1 MKTVYVY
8 FHHCH
13 YNNHR
18 FAYYICSIGAKRKRR
33 GLAGIAAG
41 GATQQ
46 VLGARQAPDVLEKAT
61 WILATAF
68 IVLCILSN
76 FVIDT
81 VPVPANSVIQ
91 ERAQQEQTAPGAL
104 DLQDAVPTDAVPT
117 DAGSTVPATGGDAS
131 SWGGS
136 EEGGDGNP

>member
-1 MKTVYVY
+1 MFIFIIVVITIIALLITFVVLVQSGK
-8 FHHCH
+8 
-13 YNNHR
+13 
-18 FAYYICSIGAKRKRR
+18 GG

-76 FVIDT
+76 FVIDDSSSG
-81 VPVPANSVIQ
+81 PANSVIQ
-91 ERAQQEQTAPGAL
+91 ERAQQEQTAPAPGAL
-104 DLQDAVPTDAVPT
+104 DLPNSVPA
-117 DAGSTVPATGGDAS
+117 DAGTPATGGDAPAS
-131 SWGGS
+131 GDS
-136 EEGGDGNP
+136 EGGDN

>member
-1 MKTVYVY
+1 MFTFV
-8 FHHCH
+8 
-13 YNNHR
+13 
-18 FAYYICSIGAKRKRR
+18 IILISIIAILISLVVLVQSGKGG

-76 FVIDT
+76 FIIDRSGAG
-81 VPVPANSVIQ
+81 VQDSVIQ
-91 ERAQQEQTAPGAL
+91 QSAQGDQVLPPTEIPAL
-104 DLQDAVPTDAVPT
+104 PPATVPTETPSTT
-117 DAGSTVPATGGDAS
+117 DAPAS
-131 SWGGS
+131 SDGG
-136 EEGGDGNP
+136 ENEDG